1 MALRSILSELEQL
14 MNISERETAEAI
26 ISHIK
31 VCLTSLKAV
40 VQAGPHQN
48 FDALAGTLAALPTHA
63 RPH

>member
-1 MALRSILSELEQL
+1 

-48 FDALAGTLAALPTHA
+48 FDALAGKQLVVAPPRVLCACVYALN
-63 RPH
+63 